1 MRSTARR
8 VIGGIWLTLTVLGLA
23 QNAGPE
29 APPPATLFPPRY
41 GVVNDAELRWL
52 QSDVLPLSLTDR
64 GKLAVSSF
72 RGMPPGFA
80 GFSMDG
86 LDFVNPFRGFW
97 NEQAVPVYQRRP
109 LEPGVSTGRRP
120 FSLMTPDVKRPFS
133 RIVFSQDYIVNLNV
147 VDITYQQRLGPNS
160 LVHLSG
166 GNLVGDGTG
175 GPAFGQFKWNP
186 YRAVARIGWSERWR
200 TEFGYWQLRQRYR
213 FPFITTAF
221 ATRRFTDV
229 AHVGWVRLTGRLS
242 ERDSLVV
249 LPSFTAMYDKYALEN
264 DVLRENRYRMAGVEA
279 GYWRS
284 GSRAR
289 VGTRLIGRWMHID
302 GKRFWNRETETQLTA
317 LADGRL
323 RKGGVIVDGEGGV
336 TRHSELG
343 VAPQAELTVSRNLGA
358 SGRIALAARA
368 WSEPAPMT
376 WRTIDNPDLPA
387 WTADRWIDRRTAA
400 LRLQTQPGTML
411 LAVEPFWAVS
421 NGDPVLSSD
430 ARSWRAKRYEAAGV
444 RAETAWQSGIL
455 GLWNDFTW
463 MTGNADR
470 FGADI
475 NNIATLGLFLRP
487 FGDALALDA
496 KVSWHYL
503 GEYRRVLG
511 EWRLMHY
518 RLAEASDG
526 PYHILDARIEAGFR
540 DAVLFFVW
548 ENLLSTDYAIV
559 DDLTEQLLIFR
570 LGVDWQLFN

>member
-279 GYWRS
+279 DVDSRS
-284 GSRAR
+284 LGMAGRRCGVGEEATEAKAETRPRMGPGASSR
-289 VGTRLIGRWMHID
+289 VSH
-302 GKRFWNRETETQLTA
+302 A
-317 LADGRL
+317 LASCAPIRAM
-323 RKGGVIVDGEGGV
+323 
-336 TRHSELG
+336 TRRP
-343 VAPQAELTVSRNLGA
+343 ARN
-358 SGRIALAARA
+358 SNSARF
-368 WSEPAPMT
+368 
-376 WRTIDNPDLPA
+376 
-387 WTADRWIDRRTAA
+387 RR
-400 LRLQTQPGTML
+400 
-411 LAVEPFWAVS
+411 
-421 NGDPVLSSD
+421 
-430 ARSWRAKRYEAAGV
+430 Y
-444 RAETAWQSGIL
+444 
-455 GLWNDFTW
+455 
-463 MTGNADR
+463 
-470 FGADI
+470 
-475 NNIATLGLFLRP
+475 
-487 FGDALALDA
+487 
-496 KVSWHYL
+496 
-503 GEYRRVLG
+503 
-511 EWRLMHY
+511 
-518 RLAEASDG
+518 
-526 PYHILDARIEAGFR
+526 FR
-540 DAVLFFVW
+540 
-548 ENLLSTDYAIV
+548 
-559 DDLTEQLLIFR
+559 
-570 LGVDWQLFN
+570 